1 LSHGLSASR
10 RYSAKE
16 NADRRLIDCATRI
29 DIMVVFEP
37 TQVSV
42 DLFVIISRNNYWII
56 DMQPVNVGLDKPAIA
71 FL

>member
-1 LSHGLSASR
+1 
-10 RYSAKE
+10 
-16 NADRRLIDCATRI
+16 
-29 DIMVVFEP
+29 MVVFEP